1 MSNLLHLKTILKGKT
16 IQILI
21 TIVVLFFGLYLA
33 CPSFRD
39 YLSEQKIDANFVL
52 GFLTVITLMVSIWQN
67 TKDRKL
73 TYNIN
78 VWESV
83 RNNGLAII
91 SKLIAIKQKSDII
104 VKTLKSH
111 QDAIKKKQVFMDF
124 NDTLSKKDIDDGF
137 QIVAAYA
144 DTYFRDECEKWNEML
159 NKLSAMAT
167 DNINVIKNYQINL
180 QLIMSGTNFTNPTL
194 DKLDEIIANAEKTD
208 KEIGQ
213 ITEEMRNK
221 IIEKTNSI
229 SDKIKANL

>member
-1 MSNLLHLKTILKGKT
+1 
-16 IQILI
+16 
-21 TIVVLFFGLYLA
+21 
-33 CPSFRD
+33 
-39 YLSEQKIDANFVL
+39 
-52 GFLTVITLMVSIWQN
+52 
-67 TKDRKL
+67 
-73 TYNIN
+73 
-78 VWESV
+78 
-83 RNNGLAII
+83 
-91 SKLIAIKQKSDII
+91 
-104 VKTLKSH
+104 
-111 QDAIKKKQVFMDF
+111 MDF

-194 DKLDEIIANAEKTD
+194 DKLDEIIANAEKAD